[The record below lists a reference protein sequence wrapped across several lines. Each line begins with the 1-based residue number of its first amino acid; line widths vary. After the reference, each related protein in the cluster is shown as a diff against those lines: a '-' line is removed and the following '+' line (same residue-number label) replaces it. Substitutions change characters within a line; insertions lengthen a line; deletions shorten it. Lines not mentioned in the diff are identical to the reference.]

1 MRGIAGWSFT
11 DKEGSNHMRK
21 PRDYDAELQALN
33 DKAKQLRSRKQT
45 QLGELVIATGADAL
59 GTEVL
64 AGVLLAAIGNDDPS
78 RKEAW
83 RKRGAA
89 FFQGNANARRS
100 AGKDTGGTQAIDP
113 GAQPA
118 AGTPGTA

>member
-1 MRGIAGWSFT
+1 
-11 DKEGSNHMRK
+11 MRK

-64 AGVLLAAIGNDDPS
+64 AGVLLAATGNDDPS

-89 FFQGNANARRS
+89 FFQGSTIARRS
-100 AGKDTGGTQAIDP
+100 AGKDTGSTRVVDP
-113 GAQPA
+113 GVKPS

>member
-1 MRGIAGWSFT
+1 
-11 DKEGSNHMRK
+11 MRK

-33 DKAKQLRSRKQT
+33 DKAKQLKTRKQT

-64 AGVLLAAIGNDDPS
+64 AGVLLAAISNDDPS

-89 FFQGNANARRS
+89 FFQGATSTRRS
-100 AGKDTGGTQAIDP
+100 AGKDTGGAQAVDS

-118 AGTPGTA
+118 SGTPRTA

>member
-1 MRGIAGWSFT
+1 
-11 DKEGSNHMRK
+11 MRK

-33 DKAKQLRSRKQT
+33 DKAKQLKTRKQT

-89 FFQGNANARRS
+89 FFQGATNTRRS
-100 AGKDTGGTQAIDP
+100 AGKDTGGTHAIDP
-113 GAQPA
+113 GAQPS

>member
-1 MRGIAGWSFT
+1 
-11 DKEGSNHMRK
+11 MRK
-21 PRDYDAELQALN
+21 PRDYDAELQALS
-33 DKAKQLRSRKQT
+33 DKAKQLKTRKQT

-78 RKEAW
+78 RTEAW

-89 FFQGNANARRS
+89 FFQGSTNARRS
-100 AGKDTGGTQAIDP
+100 AGKDTGSAQAIDP

-118 AGTPGTA
+118 AGAPGAA

>member
-1 MRGIAGWSFT
+1 
-11 DKEGSNHMRK
+11 MRK
-21 PRDYDAELQALN
+21 PRDYDAELLALN

-64 AGVLLAAIGNDDPS
+64 AGVLLAATGNDDPS

-83 RKRGAA
+83 RKRGVA
-89 FFQGNANARRS
+89 FFQGSTNARRS
-100 AGKDTGGTQAIDP
+100 AGKDTSSTQAIDP
-113 GAQPA
+113 GAQPS

>member
-1 MRGIAGWSFT
+1 
-11 DKEGSNHMRK
+11 MRK
-21 PRDYDAELQALN
+21 PRDYDAELQALSE
-33 DKAKQLRSRKQT
+33 KAKQLKARKQT
-45 QLGELVIATGADAL
+45 QLGELVVATGADAI

-64 AGVLLAAIGNDDPS
+64 AGVLLAATGNDDPS

-89 FFQGNANARRS
+89 FFQGSTNARRS
-100 AGKDTGGTQAIDP
+100 AGKDAGGIQAIDP

-118 AGTPGTA
+118 AGTPGSA

>member
-1 MRGIAGWSFT
+1 
-11 DKEGSNHMRK
+11 MRK

-33 DKAKQLRSRKQT
+33 DKAKRLRTRKQT

-59 GTEVL
+59 GTETL

-89 FFQGNANARRS
+89 FFQGSTSTRGS
-100 AGKDTGGTQAIDP
+100 AGKDTGGAQAIDP
-113 GAQPA
+113 DTQPA
-118 AGTPGTA
+118 AGAPGTA

>member
-1 MRGIAGWSFT
+1 MR
-11 DKEGSNHMRK
+11 E
-21 PRDYDAELQALN
+21 PRDYDAQLQALN
-33 DKAKQLRSRKQT
+33 YKAKQLKTRKQT

-64 AGVLLAAIGNDDPS
+64 AGVLLAAIGNNDPS
-78 RKEAW
+78 RKDAW

-89 FFQGNANARRS
+89 FFQGATNARRS
-100 AGKDTGGTQAIDP
+100 AGKDAGGTQTIDT
-113 GAQPA
+113 GTQPA

>member
-1 MRGIAGWSFT
+1 
-11 DKEGSNHMRK
+11 MRK
-21 PRDYDAELQALN
+21 PRDYGAELQALS
-33 DKAKQLRSRKQT
+33 DKAKQLKTRKQT

-89 FFQGNANARRS
+89 FFQGSTNARRS
-100 AGKDTGGTQAIDP
+100 AGKDTGGAPAIDP
-113 GAQPA
+113 GAQPS

>member
-1 MRGIAGWSFT
+1 
-11 DKEGSNHMRK
+11 MRK

-59 GTEVL
+59 GTELL
-64 AGVLLAAIGNDDPS
+64 AGILLAAISNDDPS

-83 RKRGAA
+83 RKRGVA
-89 FFQGNANARRS
+89 FFQGATNTRRS
-100 AGKDTGGTQAIDP
+100 AGKDSGGAQAIDP
-113 GAQPA
+113 GAQPS